1 MYSVLDYL
9 QKKKQHREKEEER
22 ERISTKK
29 LLAVQE
35 AGSDRRGHVVE
46 QRLADADNTSHRQL
60 GLMPTHPGAT
70 VTLHVDCGDWTCISS
85 HVAIYDK
92 YDDCAADS
100 LSDSNNLHRF
110 LVCKELFACS
120 GHAVRVM
127 H

>member
-1 MYSVLDYL
+1 MDVAMLSSSV
-9 QKKKQHREKEEER
+9 
-22 ERISTKK
+22 
-29 LLAVQE
+29 
-35 AGSDRRGHVVE
+35 SDAE
-46 QRLADADNTSHRQL
+46 YASYPQL
-60 GLMPTHPGAT
+60 GLTPTHPGTT

>member
-85 HVAIYDK
+85 SHVAM
-92 YDDCAADS
+92 YDDCATDS
-100 LSDSNNLHRF
+100 LLNSND
-110 LVCKELFACS
+110 CKELFACS